1 MTTPVESLKGSIR
14 QTIASLRR
22 DAPAARFIG
31 EQVVNLVGRSV
42 LRRLRTSPQSSP
54 RTSTTSSGSTT
65 TSDRGKARATEQP
78 WPEYDMMTAREII
91 ARLSDAPANVRS
103 VVQEYE
109 RSNRARSTVLAAA
122 ESFAKG
128 QP

>member
-22 DAPAARFIG
+22 DAPAAHFIG

-42 LRRLRTSPQSSP
+42 LRRLRPSPLSSP
-54 RTSTTSSGSTT
+54 HTSATSSPDTT
-65 TSDRGKARATEQP
+65 TSGGVDESAAGQP

-91 ARLSDAPANVRS
+91 ARLSDAPADVRS
-103 VVQEYE
+103 AVQEYE
-109 RSNRARSTVLAAA
+109 RRNRARSTVLAAT
-122 ESFAKG
+122 ESRAKE
-128 QP
+128 QL